1 MTAPVHHRTPWPGG
15 PPSGD
20 RDREDRSQ
28 EDRGHEDRG
37 SRLPRPTPRVLRAGA
52 AALLL
57 VAGLVALA
65 VLGPD
70 PTGQSTAGAAV
81 PTLAVFGLAV
91 WFWVFTDVDDTFVAL
106 GAAVVLT
113 VMGVTDSDVLF
124 GSLGD
129 DTMWL
134 LIAAFIIAYAVSESG
149 LATRAAAFVLTGA
162 RGPRTLVHLV
172 TLALVATAFA
182 VPATSGRAALTLPVF
197 LVLARVLADR
207 PALVRMLA
215 LLFPTVILLSAVAS
229 LIGAGAHL
237 ITSQLLTAAGH
248 EGFDFATWMIL
259 GLPLALVSSHLA
271 AELVLRLFTDSAERA
286 RPLRI
291 GVDEFSAVGAG
302 RVTGPLTVQQSRTAL
317 LLVAMIVLWS
327 TEALHGAPP
336 ALVALIGA
344 LVVTS
349 PRYGGVGLGEAVKK
363 IPWSLL
369 LFMAATVT
377 LGHALSTSGAAD
389 MLAAVALAPVAD
401 SGEAA
406 GIVFVVAV
414 VVVSA
419 LSHLVI
425 QSRSARSAVLVP
437 IVISL
442 APGMG
447 VSAVAAALLS
457 TAAAGLCHTLPSSAK
472 PVTIFAGVRDVPTFD
487 RRDLLRLSAWLTP
500 LTCVVL
506 LVFALWVWPALG
518 LPLFLP

>member
-15 PPSGD
+15 SSPHARTTPP
-20 RDREDRSQ
+20 R
-28 EDRGHEDRG
+28 H
-37 SRLPRPTPRVLRAGA
+37 LRPTPRVVRAATA
-52 AALLL
+52 AAGLAAG
-57 VAGLVALA
+57 VAALA
-65 VLGPD
+65 ALGPE
-70 PTGQSTAGAAV
+70 AGVAAI
-81 PTLAVFGLAV
+81 PTLTVFAAAV

-113 VMGVTDSDVLF
+113 VLGISDPDALF

-134 LIAAFIIAYAVSESG
+134 LIAAFIIAFAVSASG
-149 LATRAAAFVLTGA
+149 LATRAAAFVVTGA
-162 RGPRTLVHLV
+162 RGPRSLVHLL
-172 TLALVATAFA
+172 TAALVATAFA
-182 VPATSGRAALTLPVF
+182 VPATSGRAALALPVF
-197 LVLARVLADR
+197 LALARVLTHR

-237 ITSQLLTAAGH
+237 ITVQLLTTAGH
-248 EGFDFATWMIL
+248 ESFDFASWLIL

-271 AELVLRLFTDSAERA
+271 AELVLLLFTTTAERG
-286 RPLRI
+286 RGLQI
-291 GVDEFSAVGAG
+291 GVPEFEAAGVG
-302 RVTGPLTVQQSRTAL
+302 RVTGPLTVDQSRTAL
-317 LLVAMIVLWS
+317 LLAAMIVLWS

-336 ALVALIGA
+336 ALVALVGA
-344 LVVTS
+344 LVVSS
-349 PRYGGVGLGEAVKK
+349 PRYGGVELGEAVKK

-377 LGHALSTSGAAD
+377 LGHALATSGAAD
-389 MLAAVALAPVAD
+389 LLARAALGPVPQEGPVA
-401 SGEAA
+401 GT
-406 GIVFVVAV
+406 VFVVAV

-437 IVISL
+437 IVLSL
-442 APGMG
+442 APGVG
-447 VSAVAAALLS
+447 VSPVAAALLS

-472 PVTIFAGVRDVPTFD
+472 PVTIFAGVVDVPTFD

-500 LTCVVL
+500 LMCVVFL
-506 LVFALWVWPALG
+506 AFAWWVWPVLG
-518 LPLFLP
+518 LPLFLS

>member
-1 MTAPVHHRTPWPGG
+1 MTSPVHHRTPWPGA
-15 PPSGD
+15 PSTPAPD
-20 RDREDRSQ
+20 ARP
-28 EDRGHEDRG
+28 
-37 SRLPRPTPRVLRAGA
+37 PRPGLRRPSARVLRAGGA
-52 AALLL
+52 AVVLVSALAALST
-57 VAGLVALA
+57 
-65 VLGPD
+65 LGPEAS
-70 PTGQSTAGAAV
+70 PTAV
-81 PTLAVFGLAV
+81 PTLAVFAVAV
-91 WFWVFTDVDDTFVAL
+91 WFWVFTAVDDTFVAL

-113 VMGVTDSDVLF
+113 VMGITDADALF

-134 LIAAFIIAYAVSESG
+134 LIAAFIIAYAISESG

-162 RGPRTLVHLV
+162 RGPRTLTHLI
-172 TLALVATAFA
+172 TGALVATAFA
-182 VPATSGRAALTLPVF
+182 IPATSGRAALTLPVF
-197 LVLARVLADR
+197 LVLARVLAHR
-207 PALVRMLA
+207 PQLVKMLA

-237 ITSQLLTAAGH
+237 ITSQLLTASGH
-248 EGFDFATWMIL
+248 EGFDFAGWMIV

-271 AELVLRLFTDSAERA
+271 AELVLWLFTSSEERRA
-286 RPLRI
+286 GLQI
-291 GVDEFSAVGAG
+291 DLDAFDDAGAG
-302 RVTGPLTVQQSRTAL
+302 RVRGPLTVRQSRAAL

-327 TEALHGAPP
+327 TESLHGAPP

-349 PRYGGVGLGEAVKK
+349 PRYGGVELGDAVKR

-369 LFMAATVT
+369 LFMAATVS
-377 LGHALSTSGAAD
+377 LGHSLGASGAAD
-389 MLAAVALAPVAD
+389 LLAEVALAPVPD
-401 SGEAA
+401 SGSAA
-406 GIVFVVAV
+406 GAVFVVAV

-442 APGMG
+442 APGVG
-447 VSAVAAALLS
+447 VSPVAAALLS

-472 PVTIFAGVRDVPTFD
+472 PVTIFAGVADVPTFD

-500 LTCVVL
+500 LMC
-506 LVFALWVWPALG
+506 LVFLAFAWWVWPALG

>member
-1 MTAPVHHRTPWPGG
+1 MIR
-15 PPSGD
+15 
-20 RDREDRSQ
+20 
-28 EDRGHEDRG
+28 
-37 SRLPRPTPRVLRAGA
+37 A
-52 AALLL
+52 AAAAAVLLGL
-57 VAGLVALA
+57 VVALA
-65 VLGPD
+65 VAGPD
-70 PTGQSTAGAAV
+70 AGSTAV
-81 PTLAVFGLAV
+81 PTLGVFALAV
-91 WFWVFTDVDDTFVAL
+91 WFWVFTNVDDTFVAL
-106 GAAVVLT
+106 GAAVVLS
-113 VMGVTDSDVLF
+113 VLGISESDVLF
-124 GSLGD
+124 SSLGD

-134 LIAAFIIAYAVSESG
+134 LIAAFIIAYAVGESG
-149 LATRAAAFVLTGA
+149 LASRAAAFVVTGA
-162 RGPRTLVHLV
+162 RGPRSLVHLI
-172 TLALVATAFA
+172 TIALVATAFA
-182 VPATSGRAALTLPVF
+182 VPATSGRAALALPVF

-237 ITSQLLTAAGH
+237 ITSQLLTADGY
-248 EGFDFATWMIL
+248 EGFNFSEWMIV

-271 AELVLRLFTDSAERA
+271 AELVLRLFTSSAERGKD
-286 RPLRI
+286 LKI
-291 GVDEFSAVGAG
+291 GLDELDAAGVG
-302 RVTGPLTVQQSRTAL
+302 RVRGPLTVQQSRVAL
-317 LLVAMIVLWS
+317 LLVAMIALWS
-327 TEALHGAPP
+327 TESLHGAPP
-336 ALVALIGA
+336 ALVALVGA

-349 PRYGGVGLGEAVKK
+349 PRYGGVGLGEAVRK

-389 MLAAVALAPVAD
+389 LLAGVALGPVPD
-401 SGEAA
+401 SGDTADA
-406 GIVFVVAV
+406 IFVVAV

-442 APGMG
+442 APGLG
-447 VSAVAAALLS
+447 VSPVAAALLS

-472 PVTIFAGVRDVPTFD
+472 PVTIFAGVGDVPTFD

-500 LTCVVL
+500 LMC
-506 LVFALWVWPALG
+506 LVFLAFAWWVWPALG

>member
-1 MTAPVHHRTPWPGG
+1 MF
-15 PPSGD
+15 
-20 RDREDRSQ
+20 
-28 EDRGHEDRG
+28 
-37 SRLPRPTPRVLRAGA
+37 RAGA
-52 AALLL
+52 AAVVLA
-57 VAGLVALA
+57 AGITALA
-65 VLGPD
+65 VFGPD
-70 PTGQSTAGAAV
+70 ASGSAV
-81 PTLAVFGLAV
+81 PTLAVFAVAV

-106 GAAVVLT
+106 SAAVVLT
-113 VMGVTDSDVLF
+113 VVGITDADALF

-162 RGPRTLVHLV
+162 RGPRTLVHLI
-172 TLALVATAFA
+172 TIALVATAFA

-237 ITSQLLTAAGH
+237 ITSQLLTTGGY
-248 EGFDFATWMIL
+248 EGFDFASWMIV

-271 AELVLRLFTDSAERA
+271 AELVLWLFTTAEERA
-286 RPLRI
+286 RGLRF
-291 GVDEFSAVGAG
+291 GPEEFDDAGAG
-302 RVTGPLTVQQSRTAL
+302 HVRGPLTVHQSRTAL
-317 LLVAMIVLWS
+317 LVIAMVALWS
-327 TEALHGAPP
+327 TESLHGAPP
-336 ALVALIGA
+336 ALIALIGA

-349 PRYGGVGLGEAVKK
+349 PRYGGVGLGDAVKK

-377 LGHALSTSGAAD
+377 LGHALGISGAAD
-389 MLAAVALAPVAD
+389 LLASVALAPVPE
-401 SGEAA
+401 SGAAA
-406 GIVFVVAV
+406 GVVFVVAV
-414 VVVSA
+414 VVISA

-425 QSRSARSAVLVP
+425 QSRSARSAVLAP

-442 APGMG
+442 APGVG
-447 VSAVAAALLS
+447 VSPVAAALLS

-472 PVTIFAGVRDVPTFD
+472 PVTIFAGVSGVPTFD

-500 LTCVVL
+500 LMCVVF
-506 LVFALWVWPALG
+506 LVFAIWVWPALG